1 MHPLPK
7 SQRQTAVSSGLR
19 PSSQKSPEV
28 PVAVALV
35 GTPHRPAQA
44 DGQQPNRPADI
55 ISAQPLVVMQITAPE
70 PAIVHLISSVL
81 HTVIHT
87 PQRLIPHTSYVVQQQ
102 SAEQTA

>member
-44 DGQQPNRPADI
+44 DGQRLNRPADI
-55 ISAQPLVVMQITAPE
+55 TSVQPPVIMPPAAPE
-70 PAIVHLISSVL
+70 PVIVHLILSVL

-87 PQRLIPHTSYVVQQQ
+87 HHRLILHTSYVVQQQ
-102 SAEQTA
+102 SVEQTA